1 MAEPPALRAS
11 DADREQAAAL
21 LRDAAADG
29 RLTLEE
35 LTDRLERAWSATTR
49 EELVPVTADLVAPGE
64 GDVLGASAAPAARAR
79 RRTSWFIAV
88 MGGSSRRGRWRVGER
103 VHALA
108 VMGGVDVDL
117 RNAILESGEVQITAI
132 AVMGAV
138 DVCVPEG
145 VEVEVNG
152 FVLMGGKDE
161 RVEGVPRPGA
171 PVVRVRAL
179 GLMGGIDVHTP
190 KRRRRDR
197 ERERGADDRL
207 DDGADRSDR

>member
-1 MAEPPALRAS
+1 MDDSPALRAS

-49 EELVPVTADLVAPGE
+49 QELLPVTADLVAPGE
-64 GDVLGASAAPAARAR
+64 GDPLGAAAAPAAKTL
-79 RRTSWFIAV
+79 RRTSWFVAV

-117 RNAILESGEVQITAI
+117 RNAILESGEVRITAI

-171 PVVRVRAL
+171 PVVKVRAL

-190 KRRRRDR
+190 KKRRRDR
-197 ERERGADDRL
+197 GRDARDQLGDAPGDDR
-207 DDGADRSDR
+207 